1 MPLPIAVPAVLAQMA
16 ALPSA
21 WRFLLP
27 GAVLLLAAI
36 LALLLME
43 RHLRSR
49 RSGSRDPGPQPGDDH
64 LKLALWGSGEE
75 LWDYDLDQRRLQ
87 RIRTSEGPQQD
98 AEPTLLTRVGP
109 VPAIHP
115 VDLPAVIKRL
125 RSHLEGESPFFLSE
139 HRMDLLDNGVWIW
152 VRVRGRVA
160 ERDAEGRPVRISGI
174 ARDITA
180 SRNAEDERRIAGE
193 VLHSMN
199 EAVAVLDWDYRFI
212 SVNPAFTR
220 ITGYLESEVMGQSA
234 RTLDSDRH
242 DDVYYAQLDTTLLRD
257 GHWQGDTWRTRKDG
271 EDILCHLQINL
282 VRDHDGDRHL
292 YVMVLSD
299 ITEQNRAEQELRY
312 LANYDTLTSLPN
324 RSLLSERLSRAVVRA
339 RRESG
344 RVAVLFVDLDRFKD
358 VNDSLGHS
366 MGDRVL
372 RAAAARVLQA
382 VGPQHTVARLSGD
395 EFTVVLEDIGSAEEA
410 ERVAQGIIDAFAVPL
425 SFGDRHELVIS
436 PSIGISLY
444 PEHAEVPSELLKH
457 ADTAMYQAKA
467 VGRRAYALYSAAMD
481 EQTRRRAT
489 LAGALRKAL
498 DRNELSLVYQPRYS
512 LLSECITGVEAL
524 LRWNSDEF
532 GSVPPAEFIPLAEE
546 SGMIQEIGEWVL
558 RGACRT
564 LRDWQKAGYDHLGM
578 SVNLSAMQLLRG
590 DLHGLLVRTLAET
603 EVDPR
608 KLELELTESVV
619 MANPEQNADTLR
631 RCRELG
637 VTLAIDDFGT
647 GYSSLAYLKRL
658 PITAL
663 KIDREFIGDLTHDA
677 DDEAITSII
686 ITMGHALGLK
696 VVAEGV
702 ESPAQL
708 QFLREH
714 GCDEIQ
720 GHLVAPALEPGVCLR
735 FLAAPVSFAA

>member
-1 MPLPIAVPAVLAQMA
+1 MPLPIAASAVLVYVA
-16 ALPSA
+16 ALPPA
-21 WRFLLP
+21 GRFLLP
-27 GAVLLLAAI
+27 VAVLLLAAV
-36 LALLLME
+36 LAFLLSE
-43 RHLRSR
+43 RLRER
-49 RSGSRDPGPQPGDDH
+49 RRDAGRGDGPPPRDEY

-75 LWDYDLDQRRLQ
+75 LWDYDLDQRRVQ
-87 RIRTSEGPQQD
+87 RMRTSEGPPEGG
-98 AEPTLLTRVGP
+98 EPTVLTRVGP
-109 VPAIHP
+109 VPTIHP
-115 VDLPAVIKRL
+115 QDLPTVLKRL
-125 RSHLEGESPFFLSE
+125 RAHLEGDLPFFMSE
-139 HRMDLLDNGVWIW
+139 HRMDLLDNGVWTW
-152 VRVRGRVA
+152 VRVRGRVV
-160 ERDAEGRPVRISGI
+160 ERDAEDQPVRIAGI

-212 SVNPAFTR
+212 SINPAFTR
-220 ITGYLESEVMGQSA
+220 ITGYLESEVAGQSA
-234 RTLDSDRH
+234 RLLDSDRH
-242 DDVYYAQLDTTLLRD
+242 DDVYYAQLDTTLLRE
-257 GHWQGDTWRTRKDG
+257 GHWHGDTWRTRKDG
-271 EDILCHLQINL
+271 EDILCHIQINL
-282 VRDHDGDRHL
+282 VRDTDGDRHL

-395 EFTVVLEDIGSAEEA
+395 EFTVVLEDVAAAEDA
-410 ERVAQGIIDAFAVPL
+410 ERVAQGIIDAFAAPL
-425 SFGDRHELVIS
+425 VFGDRHELVIS

-444 PEHAEVPSELLKH
+444 PDHAEVPNELLKH

-467 VGRRAYALYSAAMD
+467 VGRRAYALYSAEMD
-481 EQTRRRAT
+481 EQNRRRAS

-498 DRNELSLVYQPRYS
+498 DRDELSLMFQPRYS
-512 LLSECITGVEAL
+512 LKTQRITGVEAL
-524 LRWNSDEF
+524 LRWNSDEY

-546 SGMIQEIGEWVL
+546 SGMIQEIGAWVL
-558 RGACRT
+558 RRACLT
-564 LRDWQKAGYDHLGM
+564 LGEWQRAGYGELDM

-590 DLHGLLVRTLAET
+590 DLNGLLARTLAET
-603 EVDPR
+603 GIEPR
-608 KLELELTESVV
+608 HLELELTESVV
-619 MANPEQNADTLR
+619 MANPAKNADTLQ

-663 KIDREFIGDLTHDA
+663 KIDREFIGDLTRDD

-702 ESPAQL
+702 ETAAQL

-720 GHLVAPALEPGVCLR
+720 GHLVAPALEPADCLR